1 MIALATGTGGV
12 GTLTRRFD
20 AAVRRERFGYRSY
33 TNQYYSPRPLCGPS
47 RPSTALRSSN
57 SWRRTRRSNSPKQ
70 ARSPQLA
77 PPRFWRR
84 RCRARRLSS
93 LPPVASSARGV
104 YWEANKAA
112 NLDADGLIVAIP
124 DAFKAD
130 PSKTSA
136 SLSETD
142 GLPLTSTSKAAV
154 SKLLLLRILFS
165 VLPSLLALPLL

>member
-1 MIALATGTGGV
+1 MIALATA
-12 GTLTRRFD
+12 L
-20 AAVRRERFGYRSY
+20 AAVQGFSI
-33 TNQYYSPRPLCGPS
+33 TPAVRPV
-47 RPSTALRSSN
+47 TAVHRAPVVKFMASDEEEQFTKTSKVAA
-57 SWRRTRRSNSPKQ
+57 TIG
-70 ARSPQLA
+70 AATILA
-77 PPRFWRR
+77 
-84 RCRARRLSS
+84 SS
-93 LPPVASSARGV
+93 LPRTAFVVSTAGSLVGARV

>member
-1 MIALATGTGGV
+1 MIALATA
-12 GTLTRRFD
+12 L
-20 AAVRRERFGYRSY
+20 AAVQGFSI
-33 TNQYYSPRPLCGPS
+33 TPAVRPV
-47 RPSTALRSSN
+47 TAVHRAPVVKFMASDEEEQFTKTSKVAA
-57 SWRRTRRSNSPKQ
+57 TIG
-70 ARSPQLA
+70 AATILA
-77 PPRFWRR
+77 
-84 RCRARRLSS
+84 SS
-93 LPPVASSARGV
+93 LPRTAFVVITAGSLVGARV

>member
-1 MIALATGTGGV
+1 MASEASKGG
-12 GTLTRRFD
+12 GDDL
-20 AAVRRERFGYRSY
+20 
-33 TNQYYSPRPLCGPS
+33 Q
-47 RPSTALRSSN
+47 
-57 SWRRTRRSNSPKQ
+57 K
-70 ARSPQLA
+70 
-77 PPRFWRR
+77 
-84 RCRARRLSS
+84 
-93 LPPVASSARGV
+93 
-104 YWEANKAA
+104 EANKAA

-154 SKLLLLRILFS
+154 RILFS

>member
-1 MIALATGTGGV
+1 MGYTSREHARGLSEKDETTGKV
-12 GTLTRRFD
+12 FTLQGD
-20 AAVRRERFGYRSY
+20 A
-33 TNQYYSPRPLCGPS
+33 QP
-47 RPSTALRSSN
+47 
-57 SWRRTRRSNSPKQ
+57 
-70 ARSPQLA
+70 
-77 PPRFWRR
+77 
-84 RCRARRLSS
+84 S
-93 LPPVASSARGV
+93 LPRTAFVVITAGSLVGARV

>member
-1 MIALATGTGGV
+1 MIALATALAVVQGFSITP
-12 GTLTRRFD
+12 
-20 AAVRRERFGYRSY
+20 AVR
-33 TNQYYSPRPLCGPS
+33 PV
-47 RPSTALRSSN
+47 TAVHRAPVVKFMASDEEEQFTKTSKVAA
-57 SWRRTRRSNSPKQ
+57 TIG
-70 ARSPQLA
+70 AATILA
-77 PPRFWRR
+77 
-84 RCRARRLSS
+84 SS
-93 LPPVASSARGV
+93 LPRTAFVVITAGSLVGARV

>member
-1 MIALATGTGGV
+1 MIALATA
-12 GTLTRRFD
+12 L
-20 AAVRRERFGYRSY
+20 AAVQGFSI
-33 TNQYYSPRPLCGPS
+33 TPAVRPV
-47 RPSTALRSSN
+47 TAVHRAPVVKFMASDEEEQFTKTSKVAA
-57 SWRRTRRSNSPKQ
+57 TIG
-70 ARSPQLA
+70 AATILA
-77 PPRFWRR
+77 
-84 RCRARRLSS
+84 SS
-93 LPPVASSARGV
+93 LPRTAFVVITAGSLVGARV

-136 SLSETD
+136 SLSDTD

-154 SKLLLLRILFS
+154 RILFS